1 MALGSYNRP
10 VPSPTITIHAATPDR
25 WPDLERLFGPGG
37 AYGGC
42 WCMYFRMR
50 SKDNARAKAS
60 ERKAV
65 LKSLVES
72 GEPPGLITYVDGEPA
87 GWVSIDQRERF
98 AMLSYSRIYKPADG
112 GPLWTIVC
120 FVTGRKFRQQGLM
133 ATMLRGAVDY
143 ARQQGAKVIEAYP
156 VEPGEELK
164 GYAGYMGIR
173 SVFDRAGFVEVARL
187 ANGRP
192 HMRLD
197 L

>member
-1 MALGSYNRP
+1 
-10 VPSPTITIHAATPDR
+10 
-25 WPDLERLFGPGG
+25 
-37 AYGGC
+37 
-42 WCMYFRMR
+42 MYFRMR
-50 SKDNARAKAS
+50 SKDNAKAKAS
-60 ERKAV
+60 ARKAG

-72 GEPPGLITYVDGEPA
+72 GEPPGLIAYLDGEPA
-87 GWVSIDQRERF
+87 GWVSIDRRERF
-98 AMLSYSRIYKPADG
+98 AMLNYSRIYKALDE

-133 ATMLRGAVDY
+133 AQMLRGAVDY

-156 VEPGEELK
+156 VERGEELK

-187 ANGRP
+187 SNGRP